1 MNIIIRYMPIL
12 SQVLLNRLL
21 LRHMFVLTVFTIKK
35 LPFIVLLVG
44 KHFMQQILVRT
55 LQKSNMKC
63 GSHYHHHII
72 YIKYLKFPLQSHYHV
87 LPKQEEMLVTDI
99 SIIKKGI
106 LNYFNNCYILTIIQS
121 LAETM
126 CQRFIPSTLES
137 DSQLISVVNVYHNTL
152 TTSIKDSRL
161 NLSKEFA
168 ILSKQIL
175 DKDLRKK
182 QLHDA
187 FKLLEKLLDKLITE
201 NLFVD
206 EHFTHLL
213 LNIVKC
219 LSCNLIAGEVVRLRK
234 DIIMPIPEQETPLVL
249 ESVLCSKC
257 FLWNT

>member
-1 MNIIIRYMPIL
+1 M
-12 SQVLLNRLL
+12 V
-21 LRHMFVLTVFTIKK
+21 
-35 LPFIVLLVG
+35 
-44 KHFMQQILVRT
+44 
-55 LQKSNMKC
+55 
-63 GSHYHHHII
+63 
-72 YIKYLKFPLQSHYHV
+72 
-87 LPKQEEMLVTDI
+87 VTDI
-99 SIIKKGI
+99 SIIKKGN
-106 LNYFNNCYILTIIQS
+106 LNYFNNCYILVIIQS
-121 LAETM
+121 LVETM

-213 LNIVKC
+213 RNIVKC

-234 DIIMPIPEQETPLVL
+234 DIIMPIYISIHCFQLRM
-249 ESVLCSKC
+249 SSKC
-257 FLWNT
+257 QCLFFITLYATVKYEKFR